1 MKSEEDIKK
10 ILDEWDKSLT
20 ADMKRYWNKNENNLE
35 QRLRDSD
42 MHSRFWFAHDI
53 VRHIRAKILELD
65 NY

>member
-10 ILDEWDKSLT
+10 IFDEWDKSLT
-20 ADMKRYWNKNENNLE
+20 AEMKRHWNKNENDLE

-42 MHSRFWFAHDI
+42 MHSRFWFARDI
-53 VRHIRAKILELD
+53 VRHIRARILELD